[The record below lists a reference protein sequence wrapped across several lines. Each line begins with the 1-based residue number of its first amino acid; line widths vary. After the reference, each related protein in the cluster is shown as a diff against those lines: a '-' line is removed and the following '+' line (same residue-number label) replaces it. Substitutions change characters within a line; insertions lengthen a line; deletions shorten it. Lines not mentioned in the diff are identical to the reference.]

1 MPTAANWGYFI
12 YVNLAFFV
20 IIAIVFYMKTVKS
33 IKKDWPKY
41 RCNPMYMPLSDD
53 IEKDFQYCMQSSQI
67 NFMGY
72 LLQPLTFI
80 TSSLGKNASSFV
92 SEINSIR
99 AMFNKV
105 REFLS
110 TIFQSIFGVFLNMII
125 EFQKIIISTKDL
137 MGKTIGILTSVIYLI
152 QGSLDTI
159 NSSWKGPIGESV
171 RAVGSLGKCF
181 LPSTV
186 LQKYDLENI
195 LTDNN
200 YPIINV
206 QIKDIKIGDILYNG
220 TEKGIKVIATM
231 IIDNKDPENKERLY
245 KFIEKGVD
253 NQTVYVT
260 GTHYVFD
267 RRNYRYVKVK
277 DHIDSYPVHPTEKID
292 DSVLICLITD
302 THQIQIGEITFW
314 DWDDYLL
321 RKDF

>member
-1 MPTAANWGYFI
+1 
-12 YVNLAFFV
+12 
-20 IIAIVFYMKTVKS
+20 
-33 IKKDWPKY
+33 
-41 RCNPMYMPLSDD
+41 
-53 IEKDFQYCMQSSQI
+53 
-67 NFMGY
+67 
-72 LLQPLTFI
+72 
-80 TSSLGKNASSFV
+80 
-92 SEINSIR
+92 
-99 AMFNKV
+99 
-105 REFLS
+105 
-110 TIFQSIFGVFLNMII
+110 MII

-152 QGSLDTI
+152 DGSVLTMKSV
-159 NSSWKGPIGESV
+159 NNGPTGSV
-171 RAVGSLGKCF
+171 LRSLGKCF

-186 LQKYDLENI
+186 LQKYDFENI

-206 QIKDIKIGDILYNG
+206 PIKDIKIGDILYNG